1 MKGFW
6 KAPPKKN
13 MQRDLFHGIPQ
24 DPWDGTNGIFTDPS
38 VAEIY
43 GVHVAKYTSPMDP
56 MGHGNP

>member
-1 MKGFW
+1 
-6 KAPPKKN
+6 